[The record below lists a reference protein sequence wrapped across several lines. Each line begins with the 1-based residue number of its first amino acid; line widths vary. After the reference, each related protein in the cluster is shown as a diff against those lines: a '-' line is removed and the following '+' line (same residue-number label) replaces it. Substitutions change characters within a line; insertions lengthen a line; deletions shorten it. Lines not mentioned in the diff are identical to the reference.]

1 MIKQIAL
8 SEIEAKYNRQNFK
21 ATDFNMFMYNHCNN
35 ILENENA
42 RLIEITEGGEVVYK
56 FYDYKMKVVR

>member
-1 MIKQIAL
+1 MQPH
-8 SEIEAKYNRQNFK
+8 K
-21 ATDFNMFMYNHCNN
+21 ATGFNMFMYNHCNN